1 VPKADSQIS
10 SHQPYRTPAR
20 RGTDR
25 YPREED
31 RLFSEKP
38 RFLTYPEWL
47 QARIEFVYVERLR
60 ERRARGPK
68 HSEKRRAQ
76 WRAYKATEKGAA
88 SRVKYE
94 RSPRA
99 RETRAQYEASMPGM
113 TARSKA
119 RLNALRAAHHDRCAA
134 LGFTGGDLRAW
145 IGAQVKEA
153 VAAYKR
159 VANEQQ

>member
-25 YPREED
+25 YPRKED

-88 SRVKYE
+88 SRVTYE
-94 RSPRA
+94 RSPKA
-99 RETRAQYEASMPGM
+99 RETRARYEVSLPGQD
-113 TARSKA
+113 ARVKA
-119 RLNALRAAHHDRCAA
+119 RLNALGAALHGRCAA

-145 IGAQVKEA
+145 LDTQLKEA
-153 VAAYKR
+153 VAAYKQ
-159 VANEQQ
+159 AAGEQQ

>member
-88 SRVKYE
+88 SRVTYE
-94 RSPRA
+94 RSLKA
-99 RETRAQYEASMPGM
+99 RETRARYEASMPGTM
-113 TARSKA
+113 ARTKA
-119 RLNALRAAHHDRCAA
+119 QLNARRAAHAAQWDALNARPPLVGSFDADR
-134 LGFTGGDLRAW
+134 
-145 IGAQVKEA
+145 
-153 VAAYKR
+153 
-159 VANEQQ
+159 